1 MTYRITKGVVKV
13 TVCDENLLVATGDAR
28 KTLPY
33 LKHLNAAGA
42 YIWNYLEKSAQ
53 PEDIVRHIVADYAIS
68 ETDARDSLQTFLRA
82 LVDAGYLQAEA

>member
-42 YIWNYLEKSAQ
+42 YIWDYLEKSAQ
-53 PEDIVRHIVADYAIS
+53 PDEIVQHIVADYTIS
-68 ETDARDSLQTFLRA
+68 EKDARDSLQAFLKT
-82 LVDAGYLQAEA
+82 LIDAGYLQTES